1 MWYQIITYVCLADQ
15 DDGPGGL
22 GKFLP
27 IIIFIIYIVSG
38 LIKGKQTKK
47 PPETPAPKQTPRQPA
62 PPTYTRKLP
71 PNHPARQSQV
81 PPTRPSTQPQ
91 PTRPTEPAMKRPV
104 PAPRPIPQVSKPTPP
119 VSQPRP
125 MGGPRPPIQQPAKP
139 IPRPGMQ
146 KPKPIPAS
154 AFTQQPASE
163 PSRAAQPGAAA
174 RKEPPVPET
183 KKLPAVARPLPLVLD
198 QPDELSRAI
207 LYSEILGT
215 PVGLRSM
222 GSYDY

>member
-1 MWYQIITYVCLADQ
+1 MWYQIISAFCLADQ

-38 LIKGKQTKK
+38 LIKSKQTKK
-47 PPETPAPKQTPRQPA
+47 PPETPAPKQKPSQPA
-62 PPTYTRKLP
+62 PPSYTRKLP

-81 PPTRPSTQPQ
+81 PPTRPS
-91 PTRPTEPAMKRPV
+91 EPAIKRPL
-104 PAPRPIPQVSKPTPP
+104 PAPRPVPQASKPAPP
-119 VSQPRP
+119 VPQPKP
-125 MGGPRPPIQQPAKP
+125 MDGPRPPIQQPAKP

-146 KPKPIPAS
+146 PPKPMPAS
-154 AFTQQPASE
+154 AFTQQPAIV
-163 PSRAAQPGAAA
+163 PSRAAQPDTAA

-183 KKLPAVARPLPLVLD
+183 KKLIAAVRPLPLVFD

-215 PVGLRSM
+215 PVGLRPM